1 MIVMAL
7 VGALLIF
14 VAFWLYTE
22 GREHST
28 PQNTP
33 VLGPSVSPGQGVTR
47 DDATQAADSVT
58 ARPAHSNLR
67 LDHVEQGSSGW
78 TGVYRTV
85 DTGAK
90 VCIDF
95 VGDGTDARF
104 GRAYRCN

>member
-14 VAFWLYTE
+14 VAFWLFTE

-28 PQNTP
+28 PQNMP
-33 VLGPSVSPGQGVTR
+33 VLGPSVSPEQGVTR
-47 DDATQAADSVT
+47 DDAIQVAGSVT
-58 ARPAHSNLR
+58 ASAAHSNLR

-78 TGVYRTV
+78 TGVYRTA

-95 VGDGTDARF
+95 AGEGADAQF
-104 GRAYRCN
+104 GSAYRCR